1 MTGFEI
7 RERVAVLQTNDD
19 GSVERREGVVYAM
32 ADNSYLVRCDG
43 LGMLRFMYSAP
54 DDMWLRV
61 VPDGEAVECTRL
73 VRMVEPVS
81 VPSVNRDTIH
91 LFVPADDPQLKRL
104 NDWVDAHPELL

>member
-7 RERVAVLQTNDD
+7 REKVAVLQTDND
-19 GSVERREGVVYAM
+19 GSVARHDGIVYAM
-32 ADNSYLVRCDG
+32 ADNSYLVRCDS

-61 VPDGEAVECTRL
+61 VPEGEAVECTRL
-73 VRMVEPVS
+73 VKS

-91 LFVPADDPQLKRL
+91 LFVPDDDPQLKRM